1 MTAALRRRRLLLG
14 AAALPLAGCLPA
26 PYGTYFRPSSTAP
39 FEVRREACGGQA
51 GPPTRL
57 SMQLPS
63 GIAIEASAQRDHVLG
78 DASGIPLRLRLTL
91 PRQRRVRFLG
101 DRPTLQEQRS
111 GRELAL
117 PVSVELL
124 GVATVDVGDRVDV
137 AVLHPAGGPLPGA
150 AAPYGSATLRLD
162 GPLGEAPLQMEVQLP
177 ALWLGDERLVLP
189 PVTLQ
194 RPPSPDFTT
203 YRSAAL
209 QQQVQARADACRRD
223 TPQRDCAAI
232 LRHAEL
238 SFDER
243 IGTARW
249 LGEWRYTT
257 VRNAR
262 PLLGMLRLEPG
273 DARPWR
279 LDRDAVVGLHDLAS
293 GQRHVVPLGS
303 VGSVG
308 SVGRI
313 DVAYRGPLPLSTPLH
328 ARPAPAG
335 ADTHIDIGARLPGD
349 VPSFEVRLPPV
360 QVDGETVALPAIQFE
375 RRSFDGAFQPFNC

>member
-1 MTAALRRRRLLLG
+1 MNPPLQRRTLLLG

-26 PYGTYFRPSSTAP
+26 PYGTYFRPSSSAP
-39 FEVRREACGGQA
+39 FHVRREACGGQA

-101 DRPTLQEQRS
+101 DRPTLLEQRG

-124 GVATVDVGDRVDV
+124 GTASVAIGDSVDV
-137 AVLHPAGGPLPGA
+137 AALHPAGGPLPGA

-162 GPLGEAPLQMEVQLP
+162 GPLGEAPPDMAVQLP
-177 ALWLGDERLVLP
+177 ALWLGDERLVMP
-189 PVTLQ
+189 AVTLR

-209 QQQVQARADACRRD
+209 VQRLQVRVDACRRD

-238 SFDER
+238 SFDETV
-243 IGTARW
+243 GTARW

-257 VRNAR
+257 LRNAR
-262 PLLGMLRLEPG
+262 PLRGLLRLEPG

-279 LDRDAVVGLHDLAS
+279 LDRDAAVGLHDLAN
-293 GQRHVVPLGS
+293 GQRHVLPLSSAGS
-303 VGSVG
+303 
-308 SVGRI
+308 I
-313 DVAYRGPLPLSTPLH
+313 DIAYRGAMALSTPLH
-328 ARPAPAG
+328 PRPAPAG
-335 ADTHIDIGARLPGD
+335 ADTHIDIGARMPGD
-349 VPSFEVRLPPV
+349 VPSFEVRFPPV
-360 QVDGETVALPAIQFE
+360 QVDGETVTLPAIQFE